1 MSVSPSL
8 PPSSSDSRRRVRRA
22 RRSPK
27 LRYVRAFSRA
37 GVHPYDEL
45 RWENRTAAITSDSGK
60 VIFEQ
65 KDIEVPS
72 GWSQLATNVVVS
84 KYFRG
89 AVGHPGREH
98 SVKQLVSRVVDTIT
112 QWGRD
117 LGYFASEDDVQA
129 FSADL
134 CHLLVNQY
142 LAFNSPVWFNVGIE
156 KKPQCSAC
164 FINSVEDTLESI
176 LELAKTEG
184 MLFKYGSGAGSNLSK
199 LRSSR
204 EMLSTGGKPS
214 GPVSFM
220 RGYDAFANVIK
231 SGGKTRRAAKMQI
244 LDCDHP
250 DVEEFIWC
258 KAHEEKKA
266 HALIDAGY
274 DGSVNGEAYQSVF
287 FQNSNL
293 SVRVSDDFMRAV
305 EADAMWTFRPR
316 TAKGSS
322 SQVRARDLYKQIC
335 EAAWQCGDPGVQY
348 DDTINR
354 WHTCK
359 GTDRIYASNP
369 CSEYM
374 FLDDTACNLA
384 SLNLMKFRQEDGS
397 FDAATFRAAC
407 RTSIIAQEILV
418 DSASYPTPRIGEMSH
433 RFRTL
438 GLGYANLGALLMASG
453 LPYDSDEGR
462 AYAAAVTALMTGE
475 GYRTSAELA
484 AAMGP
489 FPGFAGNEDAMLGVI
504 SMHRDA
510 AHALPRNSVPDVLL
524 DAARG
529 AWDEALELGREHGYR
544 NAQTTVLAPTGT
556 IAFMMDCDTTGVEP
570 DIALVKYKKLVG
582 GGVLKIVNRTVPPA
596 LEKLGYTTA
605 QIAEII
611 DHIDRT
617 ETIEGA
623 PALRDEHLPVFD
635 CAFRARNGIR
645 SIAAGGH
652 VRMMA
657 ATQPFLS
664 GAISK
669 TVNLPPDATVEDIGR
684 IYMEGWKLGL
694 KAIAIYRDG
703 CKRIQPLS
711 TSKDEKAVS
720 QKKAVAETPK
730 PVETVKVSET
740 LVPRRR
746 RLPDE
751 RHAITHKFSI
761 GGHDGYI
768 TIGEY
773 DDGAPGEIF
782 VVMAKEGSTVSG
794 LMDSVATLT
803 SIALQYGVPAEVLVN
818 KFSHTRFEPS
828 GMTTHADIR
837 FAKSPVDYIFR
848 YMGLKYV
855 KPKEALEE
863 NAASNAGSGAGTIG
877 GSNGGNG
884 NGGNGNGN
892 GGAADA
898 PAPAVQASAP
908 APAVAATA
916 ARSLGAAALQPVNRL
931 AKLEEKVFSAQSDA
945 PSCHN
950 CGGIMTRNGSC
961 YKCGNCGETS
971 GCS

>member
-1 MSVSPSL
+1 MSVAPSNR
-8 PPSSSDSRRRVRRA
+8 PAAKRRRVVRTAKPSGAAAPGRIQYT
-22 RRSPK
+22 RSFAK
-27 LRYVRAFSRA
+27 E
-37 GVHPYDEL
+37 GVHPFDEL
-45 RWENRTAAITSDSGK
+45 RWEKRTAAISSETGK

-65 KDIEVPS
+65 KDVEVPAT
-72 GWSQLATNVVVS
+72 WSQLATNVVVS

-89 AVGHPGREH
+89 AVGQPQREH
-98 SVKQLVSRVVDTIT
+98 SVRQLVGRVVDTIT
-112 QWGRD
+112 GWGRD
-117 LGYFASEDDVQA
+117 LGYFASEDDLQA
-129 FSADL
+129 FSDDL
-134 CHLLVNQY
+134 CHLLVNQC

-184 MLFKYGSGAGSNLSK
+184 MLFKYGSGAGSNLSR
-199 LRSSR
+199 LRSAR

-250 DVEEFIWC
+250 DVEEFVWC
-258 KAHEEKKA
+258 KAKEEKKA

-293 SVRVSDDFMRAV
+293 SVRVTDEFMNAV
-305 EADAMWTFRPR
+305 EADATWKFRAR
-316 TAKGSS
+316 TAKGEGGE
-322 SQVRARDLYKQIC
+322 VPARDLFKQIC
-335 EAAWQCGDPGVQY
+335 EAAWQCGDPGIQY

-384 SLNLMKFRQEDGS
+384 SLNLLKFRREDGS
-397 FDAATFRAAC
+397 FDTAGFRAAC

-438 GLGYANLGALLMASG
+438 GLGYANLGALLMSLG
-453 LPYDSDEGR
+453 LPYDSDAGR
-462 AYAAAVTALMTGE
+462 NYAGALTAIMTGE
-475 GYRTSAELA
+475 GYRASAELA
-484 AAMGP
+484 GAMGA
-489 FPGFAGNEDAMLGVI
+489 FPGYADNGKPMLEVIEMHRNAAYCLPEDA
-504 SMHRDA
+504 
-510 AHALPRNSVPDVLL
+510 VPGPVLE
-524 DAARG
+524 AARN
-529 AWDEALELGREHGYR
+529 AWDEALELGRTHGYR
-544 NAQTTVLAPTGT
+544 NAQVTVLAPTGT

-570 DIALVKYKKLVG
+570 DIALVKYKRLVG

-596 LEKLGYTTA
+596 LERLGYTPT
-605 QIAEII
+605 QVAEII
-611 DHIDRT
+611 DHIDRQ

-623 PALRDEHLPVFD
+623 PHLKDEHLPVFD
-635 CAFRARNGIR
+635 CAFRARNGVR
-645 SIAAGGH
+645 SIAPEGH

-657 ATQPFLS
+657 AAQPFIS

-669 TVNLPPDATVEDIGR
+669 TVNLPPDATAEDIGR
-684 IYMEGWKLGL
+684 IYREGWRLGL

-703 CKRIQPLS
+703 CKRVQPLS
-711 TSKDEKAVS
+711 TSKDEKAVA
-720 QKKAVAETPK
+720 KKPAESAPK
-730 PVETVKVSET
+730 PVEAPAPVAAAVA
-740 LVPRRR
+740 VPRRR

-751 RHAITHKFSI
+751 RHAITNKFSI
-761 GGHDGYI
+761 AGHDGYI

-773 DDGAPGEIF
+773 DDGSPGEIF

-794 LMDSVATLT
+794 LMDTVATLT

-828 GMTTHADIR
+828 GMTTHPDIR

-848 YMGLKYV
+848 YLGLKYL
-855 KPKEALEE
+855 KPREDAPAETPSP
-863 NAASNAGSGAGTIG
+863 ASATATPAVPT
-877 GSNGGNG
+877 G
-884 NGGNGNGN
+884 NGGNGGN
-892 GGAADA
+892 GGHGNGGNGGTHAA
-898 PAPAVQASAP
+898 
-908 APAVAATA
+908 AATP
-916 ARSLGAAALQPVNRL
+916 ARSVGAAALAPVNRL
-931 AKLEEKVFSAQSDA
+931 ARLEGEVFERQSDA
-945 PSCHN
+945 PSCHA

>member
-1 MSVSPSL
+1 MSANAPNRAGSSKRRTRKSTRTSPRL
-8 PPSSSDSRRRVRRA
+8 RVHR
-22 RRSPK
+22 
-27 LRYVRAFSRA
+27 VFSRD
-37 GVHPYDEL
+37 GVHPFDEL
-45 RWENRTAAITSDSGK
+45 RWERRSASIASDTGK

-65 KDIEVPS
+65 NDVEVPAA
-72 GWSQLATNVVVS
+72 WSQLATNVVVS

-89 AVGHPGREH
+89 AVGQPHREH
-98 SVKQLVSRVVDTIT
+98 SVRQLIGRVVDSIT
-112 QWGRD
+112 KWGRD
-117 LGYFASEDDVQA
+117 LDYFASEEDLQA
-129 FSADL
+129 FSDDL
-134 CHLLVNQY
+134 CHLLVNQH

-156 KKPQCSAC
+156 EKPQCSAC
-164 FINSVEDTLESI
+164 FINSVDDTLESI

-258 KAHEEKKA
+258 KSREEKKA
-266 HALIDAGY
+266 HALIDSGY

-293 SVRVSDDFMRAV
+293 SVRVSDEFMKAV
-305 EADAMWTFRPR
+305 EEDR
-316 TAKGSS
+316 TWRLLARTSGDT
-322 SQVRARDLYKQIC
+322 VTEIPARDLYRQIC
-335 EAAWQCGDPGVQY
+335 EAAWECGDPGLQY
-348 DDTINR
+348 DDTINN

-359 GTDRIYASNP
+359 ATDRIYASNP
-369 CSEYM
+369 CSEYV

-384 SLNLMKFRQEDGS
+384 SLNLLKFRPDGGE
-397 FDAATFRAAC
+397 FDVEAFRAAC
-407 RTSIIAQEILV
+407 RISIIAQEILV
-418 DSASYPTPRIGEMSH
+418 DSASYPTPKIAEMSH
-433 RFRTL
+433 RYRTL
-438 GLGYANLGALLMASG
+438 GLGYANLGALLMARG
-453 LPYDSDEGR
+453 LPYDSVEGR
-462 AYAAAVTALMTGE
+462 AYAGAITAIMTGE
-475 GYRTSAELA
+475 GYRTSAEIA
-484 AAMGP
+484 GGAGP
-489 FPGFAGNEDAMLGVI
+489 FPGFAENRESMLEVI
-504 SMHRDA
+504 GMHRTA
-510 AHALPRNSVPDVLL
+510 AHGLADDPVPEVLL
-524 DAARG
+524 EAAR
-529 AWDEALELGREHGYR
+529 ASWDEALELGRANGYR
-544 NAQTTVLAPTGT
+544 NAQVTVLAPTGT

-582 GGVLKIVNRTVPPA
+582 GGVLKIVNRTVPLA
-596 LEKLGYTTA
+596 LEVLGYTAT
-605 QIAEII
+605 QVAEII
-611 DHIDRT
+611 DHIDST

-623 PALRDEHLPVFD
+623 PGLLDEHLAVFD

-645 SIAAGGH
+645 SIAPEGH

-657 ATQPFLS
+657 AAQPFLS

-669 TVNLPPDATVEDIGR
+669 TVNLPPDATVEDIER
-684 IYMEGWKLGL
+684 IYTEGWKLGL
-694 KAIAIYRDG
+694 KAVAIYRDG

-711 TSKDEKAVS
+711 TSREEKAVARKS
-720 QKKAVAETPK
+720 KEAEKPAPVA
-730 PVETVKVSET
+730 T

-761 GGHDGYI
+761 GGHDGYV
-768 TIGEY
+768 TVGQY

-794 LMDSVATLT
+794 LMDTVATLT
-803 SIALQYGVPAEVLVN
+803 SIALQYGVPVEVLVN

-828 GMTTHADIR
+828 GMTQHSDIR

-848 YMGLKYV
+848 YLGLKFLR
-855 KPKEALEE
+855 PDNEGGEEAANAKAPVPAAE
-863 NAASNAGSGAGTIG
+863 AASAPGTSGPGKAGP
-877 GSNGGNG
+877 GN
-884 NGGNGNGN
+884 GNGNGN
-892 GGAADA
+892 GGAAA
-898 PAPAVQASAP
+898 GAAQAVI
-908 APAVAATA
+908 
-916 ARSLGAAALQPVNRL
+916 RSVGAAAVVSPDRAPVNRL
-931 AKLEEKVFSAQSDA
+931 ARLEASVFQAQSDA
-945 PSCHN
+945 PSCHA

>member
-1 MSVSPSL
+1 MSVVPSTPSPS
-8 PPSSSDSRRRVRRA
+8 SIEAGSVSKRRVRRA
-22 RRSPK
+22 RRDAPSR
-27 LRYVRAFSRA
+27 LRHERAFA
-37 GVHPYDEL
+37 KPGVHPFDEI
-45 RWENRTAAITSDSGK
+45 RWDRRIAAITSESGK

-65 KDIEVPS
+65 KDVEVPAS
-72 GWSQLATNVVVS
+72 WSQLATNVVVS

-98 SVKQLVSRVVDTIT
+98 SVRQLVGRVVDTIT
-112 QWGRD
+112 GWARD
-117 LGYFASEDDVQA
+117 LGTFETEEDLRA

-134 CHLLVNQY
+134 CHLLVNQA

-164 FINSVEDTLESI
+164 FINSVEDTLDSI

-184 MLFKYGSGAGSNLSK
+184 MLFKYGSGAGSNLSR
-199 LRSSR
+199 LRSGR
-204 EMLSTGGKPS
+204 EMLSTGGRPS

-250 DVEEFIWC
+250 DIEDFIWC
-258 KAHEEKKA
+258 KSREEKKA

-274 DGSVNGEAYQSVF
+274 EGSVNGEAYQSVF

-293 SVRVSDDFMRAV
+293 SVRVTDDFMRAV
-305 EADAMWTFRPR
+305 EADAPWRFRAR
-316 TAKGSS
+316 TTGAPLGE
-322 SQVRARDLYKQIC
+322 VRAKDLFRQIC
-335 EAAWQCGDPGVQY
+335 DAAWQCGDPGVQY

-354 WHTCK
+354 WHTCRA
-359 GTDRIYASNP
+359 TDRIYASNP

-384 SLNLMKFRQEDGS
+384 SLNLLKFRREDGS
-397 FDAATFRAAC
+397 FDAAAFRAAC
-407 RTSIIAQEILV
+407 RVSIIAQEVIV
-418 DSASYPTPRIGEMSH
+418 DAASYPTPRIAAMSH

-438 GLGYANLGALLMASG
+438 GLGYANLGALLMAAG
-453 LPYDSDEGR
+453 LPYDSGEGR

-484 AAMGP
+484 AALGP
-489 FPGFAGNEDAMLGVI
+489 FPGYPDNEAPMLEVI
-504 SMHRDA
+504 AMHRE
-510 AHALPRNSVPDVLL
+510 
-524 DAARG
+524 AARRLPEG
-529 AWDEALELGREHGYR
+529 PVPTPLLEAAREAWDEALALGRDHGYR
-544 NAQTTVLAPTGT
+544 NAQVTVLAPTGT

-582 GGVLKIVNRTVPPA
+582 GGVLKIVNRTVPLA
-596 LEKLGYTTA
+596 LERLGYGA
-605 QIAEII
+605 AAVAEIV

-623 PALRDEHLPVFD
+623 PGLRDEHLAVFD
-635 CAFRARNGIR
+635 CAFRARNGVR
-645 SIAAGGH
+645 SIAAEGH

-657 ATQPFLS
+657 AAQPFIS

-684 IYMEGWKLGL
+684 IYLEGWRLGL
-694 KAIAIYRDG
+694 KAIAVYRDG

-711 TSKDEKAVS
+711 TSREEKATS
-720 QKKAVAETPK
+720 QTTGRPEAPASP
-730 PVETVKVSET
+730 PA
-740 LVPRRR
+740 PRRR

-751 RHAITHKFSI
+751 RRAVTHKFSI
-761 GGHDGYI
+761 GGHDGYV

-773 DDGAPGEIF
+773 DDGDPGEIF

-794 LMDSVATLT
+794 LMDTVATLT

-828 GMTTHADIR
+828 GMTTHPDIR

-848 YMGLKYV
+848 YLGVKYLR
-855 KPKEALEE
+855 PKEAPE
-863 NAASNAGSGAGTIG
+863 G
-877 GSNGGNG
+877 GGEPTAPPG
-884 NGGNGNGN
+884 NGGNQPQ
-892 GGAADA
+892 AAA
-898 PAPAVQASAP
+898 K
-908 APAVAATA
+908 
-916 ARSLGAAALQPVNRL
+916 SLGAAALQPVNRL
-931 AKLEEKVFSAQSDA
+931 AKLEGEVFEKQSDA
-945 PSCHN
+945 PSCPN